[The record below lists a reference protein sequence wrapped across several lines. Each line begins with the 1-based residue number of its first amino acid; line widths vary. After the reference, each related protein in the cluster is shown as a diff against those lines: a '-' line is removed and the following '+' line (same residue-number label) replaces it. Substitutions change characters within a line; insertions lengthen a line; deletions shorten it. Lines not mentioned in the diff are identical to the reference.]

1 MEDFEKTEEYR
12 LAFRRFACT
21 FLRFPVTTVPPV
33 ASMISMA
40 PLAADPCWQVITPMM
55 FGPNISGKASI
66 PVNHSYAGHYMVAGS
81 NGWDTAAEI
90 DVDCLLEKSAIYGGS
105 TTVQPA
111 SIRLLP
117 VIKI

>member
-1 MEDFEKTEEYR
+1 MR
-12 LAFRRFACT
+12 SRP
-21 FLRFPVTTVPPV
+21 FLRSSPVSVTAPVDAVSVALLWCHVPV
-33 ASMISMA
+33 
-40 PLAADPCWQVITPMM
+40 M
-55 FGPNISGKASI
+55 FGPNITGKTSI

-111 SIRLLP
+111 SLRVMP
-117 VIKI
+117 CIKS

>member
-1 MEDFEKTEEYR
+1 MVLLVSPSELKRAPDDLIAPEMSFG
-12 LAFRRFACT
+12 A
-21 FLRFPVTTVPPV
+21 VHVP
-33 ASMISMA
+33 
-40 PLAADPCWQVITPMM
+40 LM
-55 FGPNISGKASI
+55 FGPNITGKTSI

-111 SIRLLP
+111 SLRVLP
-117 VIKI
+117 CIKS